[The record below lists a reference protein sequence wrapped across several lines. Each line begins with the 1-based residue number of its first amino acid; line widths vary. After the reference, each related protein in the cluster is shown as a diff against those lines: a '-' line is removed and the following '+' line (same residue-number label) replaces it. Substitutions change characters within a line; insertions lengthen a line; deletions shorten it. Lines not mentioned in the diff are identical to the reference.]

1 MALTKDWKLE
11 SEADEVEDS
20 AAAAEEVDE
29 DAEGEGSAADEVDE
43 CVEVEGSTDAVDEVD
58 EGVGGAA
65 VESRCCGR
73 VAS

>member
-1 MALTKDWKLE
+1 MALTKDWKLG

-20 AAAAEEVDE
+20 AADAEGVDE
-29 DAEGEGSAADEVDE
+29 DVEGEGSAAAEVDE
-43 CVEVEGSTDAVDEVD
+43 CVEAEGSIDVVDEVD
-58 EGVGGAA
+58 KGVGGEA